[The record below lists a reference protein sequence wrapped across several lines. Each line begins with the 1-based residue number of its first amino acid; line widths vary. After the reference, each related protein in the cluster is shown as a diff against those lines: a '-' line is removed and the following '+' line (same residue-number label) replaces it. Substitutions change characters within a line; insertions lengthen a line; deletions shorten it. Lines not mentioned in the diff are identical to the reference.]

1 MSRLQKD
8 AGSTGVIKVAF
19 LLITLLIPK
28 TITME
33 VCQKLQVKN
42 EVYIKANGI
51 YNINKALS
59 VKWAKTKPVYQLDS
73 PIDRIIFY
81 NGGLGWCIGKGAY
94 LSTGHHWYK
103 SNVKGD
109 QPIKNDST
117 WETALG
123 ASNISVN
130 CMPDTEVHQTTE
142 NNNSRNQYTVG
153 TSAEPAKNS
162 TTPINP
168 KTGLETKYVAIILIL
183 IILPVCLLA
192 LLGYIRKS
200 KEPST
205 MSFWKYY
212 KLYQIKWPSQNVS
225 EDATLT
231 ALDREKT
238 AESTGNDL

>member
-8 AGSTGVIKVAF
+8 ARSTGVTKVTF

-28 TITME
+28 TITVK

-51 YNINKALS
+51 YKINKTLS
-59 VKWAKTKPVYQLDS
+59 VNWAKNKPVYQLDS
-73 PIDRIIFY
+73 PIDRVIFY
-81 NGGLGWCIGKGAY
+81 NGRLGWCIGKKAY

-109 QPIKNDST
+109 QPIKDNST
-117 WETALG
+117 WETAFG
-123 ASNISVN
+123 FSNISIN
-130 CMPDTEVHQTTE
+130 CMPDTEIHQTTE
-142 NNNSRNQYTVG
+142 SNNSRNQYTIN
-153 TSAEPAKNS
+153 TSARPSKNS
-162 TTPINP
+162 TTLIKP
-168 KTGLETKYVAIILIL
+168 KAGLETEYVAIILIF

-192 LLGYIRKS
+192 FFGYIRKS

-225 EDATLT
+225 EAATLT
-231 ALDREKT
+231 ALDKEKT
-238 AESTGNDL
+238 AKSPDNEL